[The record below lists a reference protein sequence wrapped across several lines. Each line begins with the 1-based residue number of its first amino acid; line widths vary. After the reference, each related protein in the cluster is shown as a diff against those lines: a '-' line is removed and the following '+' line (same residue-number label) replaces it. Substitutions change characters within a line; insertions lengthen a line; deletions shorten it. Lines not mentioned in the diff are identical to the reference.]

1 MGKICLPCVGEGP
14 PQALESISLVQTLA
28 LAVLAAVGFMW
39 KGLLGRFVMS
49 LTSRCL
55 S

>member
-28 LAVLAAVGFMW
+28 LAVLAAVEG
-39 KGLLGRFVMS
+39 KGCWEDL
-49 LTSRCL
+49 
-55 S
+55 